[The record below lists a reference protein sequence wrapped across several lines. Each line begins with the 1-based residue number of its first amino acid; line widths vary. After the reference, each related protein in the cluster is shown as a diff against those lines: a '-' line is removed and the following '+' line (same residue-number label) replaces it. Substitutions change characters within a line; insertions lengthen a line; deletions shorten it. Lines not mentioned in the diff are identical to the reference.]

1 MSNPFYQLYFEL
13 LGKYGSPVKFWPQWC
28 ARRKSL
34 REREIIAIGAILTQR
49 ASWHNAHL
57 ALVNLKKAKLLSL
70 SGIGPETADTILLYV
85 LDKPSFVIDEYTKR
99 LVRKRGLA
107 NHFDYDFLKNLFEE
121 NLPKDVKIYQ
131 DLHALIIIE
140 EKGGLG
146 SVMEKV

>member
-49 ASWHNAHL
+49 TSWHNAHL

-70 SGIGPETADTILLYV
+70 EKIAALKDLKTLTELI
-85 LDKPSFVIDEYTKR
+85 KPAGFFRSKPRRLKDFCSFV
-99 LVRKRGLA
+99 VR
-107 NHFDYDFLKNLFEE
+107 
-121 NLPKDVKIYQ
+121 
-131 DLHALIIIE
+131 
-140 EKGGLG
+140 
-146 SVMEKV
+146 S

>member
-1 MSNPFYQLYFEL
+1 MGEEQ
-13 LGKYGSPVKFWPQWC
+13 
-28 ARRKSL
+28 
-34 REREIIAIGAILTQR
+34 
-49 ASWHNAHL
+49 
-57 ALVNLKKAKLLSL
+57 
-70 SGIGPETADTILLYV
+70 ETADTILLYV

-107 NHFDYDFLKNLFEE
+107 NH
-121 NLPKDVKIYQ
+121 KDVKIYQ